1 MKVFVAMTPIL
12 HFLTGTHNFKKRR
25 KKKKNSSVTVTDSRA
40 QLDLEIQYLNMLAVY
55 MHNSLCFIYT

>member
-25 KKKKNSSVTVTDSRA
+25 RKKKKQFGDS
-40 QLDLEIQYLNMLAVY
+40 D
-55 MHNSLCFIYT
+55 